1 MDKNL
6 YNLVASLAG
15 KFDGKNQSE
24 LIRAIYDEAK
34 RGKKNGTLSNQE
46 IDNFVFMLSPLLDD
60 KKRKMLVKIAEE
72 LKRI

>member
-1 MDKNL
+1 
-6 YNLVASLAG
+6 VASLAG